1 MPVSRTITA
10 VFILSAIL
18 CGCQRQVYP
27 TGFDMETILSEQRDG
42 YVCSL
47 IGFNVGD
54 GERVRGYLL
63 VPDTASPDSKAPAV
77 VLLHDHGA
85 RFDIGKEKLVRPLAQ
100 EHIVRS
106 AEQWADRYFD
116 GIFFGDFLASEG
128 FTVIVADAI
137 YWGERSSPEAQE
149 WSRLSFGNG
158 ADMATENPDCR
169 KHRIRELKQE
179 VYEGQR
185 EIYANYEKAGRCWAE
200 KILEDDI
207 ATAELVASL
216 PFVDT
221 SRIYAAG
228 FSMGA
233 HRCWLLSAF
242 SDRIRRGAA
251 VCWMTEKASYASDN
265 ASDLSMRI
273 PAMRDTMDFPDIA
286 RLTKPKPML
295 FISGED
301 DHLFPEESVRKA
313 FSRMQAIYSDCTPST
328 LITRFVPGGHH
339 CGKAVQDSILH
350 FFISGDVV
358 SEEQ

>member
-1 MPVSRTITA
+1 
-10 VFILSAIL
+10 
-18 CGCQRQVYP
+18 
-27 TGFDMETILSEQRDG
+27 METILSEQRDG

-158 ADMATENPDCR
+158 ADMATENP
-169 KHRIRELKQE
+169 
-179 VYEGQR
+179 
-185 EIYANYEKAGRCWAE
+185 AN
-200 KILEDDI
+200 
-207 ATAELVASL
+207 
-216 PFVDT
+216 
-221 SRIYAAG
+221 
-228 FSMGA
+228 
-233 HRCWLLSAF
+233 
-242 SDRIRRGAA
+242 
-251 VCWMTEKASYASDN
+251 
-265 ASDLSMRI
+265 
-273 PAMRDTMDFPDIA
+273 
-286 RLTKPKPML
+286 
-295 FISGED
+295 
-301 DHLFPEESVRKA
+301 
-313 FSRMQAIYSDCTPST
+313 
-328 LITRFVPGGHH
+328 
-339 CGKAVQDSILH
+339 
-350 FFISGDVV
+350 
-358 SEEQ
+358 

>member
-18 CGCQRQVYP
+18 CGCQRQVHP
-27 TGFDMETILSEQRDG
+27 TGFDMETILSEHMVG

-100 EHIVRS
+100 KHIVRS

-116 GIFFGDFLASEG
+116 GVFFGDFLASEG

-242 SDRIRRGAA
+242 SDRIRHRCCSSAGKMTTCSLKNLSEKHSPGCRQFIQTVLPAHSSPVSSLEATIAA
-251 VCWMTEKASYASDN
+251 RPYRTAYCISSYQEMSCLKNNNIKNRNLTGTDGLQA
-265 ASDLSMRI
+265 
-273 PAMRDTMDFPDIA
+273 A
-286 RLTKPKPML
+286 RL
-295 FISGED
+295 
-301 DHLFPEESVRKA
+301 
-313 FSRMQAIYSDCTPST
+313 
-328 LITRFVPGGHH
+328 
-339 CGKAVQDSILH
+339 
-350 FFISGDVV
+350 
-358 SEEQ
+358 